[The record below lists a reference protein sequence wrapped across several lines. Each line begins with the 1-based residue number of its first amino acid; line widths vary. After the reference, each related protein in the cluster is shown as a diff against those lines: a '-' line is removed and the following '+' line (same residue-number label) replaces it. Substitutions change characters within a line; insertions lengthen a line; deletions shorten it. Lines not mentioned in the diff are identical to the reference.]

1 MGDVARPAERDADD
15 ERRAR
20 DDRWRDQRLDERAF
34 IVRFDID
41 RDVGREGRRRTRR
54 VD

>member
-15 ERRAR
+15 DRRAR
-20 DDRWRDQRLDERAF
+20 DDRWRDQKVNERAF
-34 IVRFDID
+34 IVLFDTD
-41 RDVGREGRRRTRR
+41 RGVGREGRRRTRR